1 MKNFIKENFIA
12 IIFFAI
18 LVGFGIYQIYDFD
31 RVSMET
37 NLSSADSII
46 ECLQKYEKSNPG
58 ICDEMLKMHEE
69 AKKGPDFYNMSF
81 TIIDKFN

>member
-58 ICDEMLKMHEE
+58 ICDEMLKMH
-69 AKKGPDFYNMSF
+69 
-81 TIIDKFN
+81 

>member
-46 ECLQKYEKSNPG
+46 ECLQK
-58 ICDEMLKMHEE
+58 
-69 AKKGPDFYNMSF
+69 
-81 TIIDKFN
+81 